1 MPRPVDQVTA
11 DERAKGRP
19 GLVRLAAPRYPERF
33 PDTVRRVVDGR
44 PVFDA
49 AGKPVFD
56 PHPKA
61 GQPHPQA
68 NQVVRNT
75 VQFRD
80 GGERI
85 SVHSTGPAFW
95 NSDGTAVDS
104 DLTSGP
110 PGFLAAAPNVGFGFR
125 VRVTGEYWY
134 APDPADWSRR
144 IEVGPLR
151 YSDGKPLPHTRPR
164 VVEHRVEWDTPQGV
178 ALTFCK
184 PGLLDTWL
192 TLSGPEHN
200 TGWSWTVTFI
210 GITPE
215 KAYQCHWEDAA
226 GGFGTLPVTVTGDQ
240 HSVGPLPDGLPYP
253 VLVVR

>member
-11 DERAKGRP
+11 DERGKGRP
-19 GLVRLAAPRYPERF
+19 CLVRLAAPRYPEVF
-33 PDTVRRVVDGR
+33 PDTVVRLVDGVR
-44 PVFDA
+44 VT
-49 AGKPVFD
+49 V

-61 GQPHPQA
+61 GQLHPQA
-68 NQVVRNT
+68 GQVVRNT

-80 GGERI
+80 PDRPGERI

-95 NSDGTAVDS
+95 NSDGSAVDS
-104 DLTSGP
+104 DLTAGP

-134 APDPADWSRR
+134 APDPQDWSRR

-200 TGWSWTVTFI
+200 TGWSWTVTFV
-210 GITPE
+210 GVEPE
-215 KAYQCHWEDAA
+215 KSYQCHWEDAA
-226 GGFGTLPVTVTGDQ
+226 GGFGTLPVVVTGDQ
-240 HSVGPLPDGLPYP
+240 HSVGPLPDGLTYP